1 MTNHLSLKSY
11 ALFAGVSD
19 EDIAFLSTL
28 LNLKSYGDGA
38 YLFWQD
44 DLADRL
50 FLIQQGAV
58 EILNQVPGGAQVRV
72 AVRQEGDSIGEMA
85 LIDTH
90 RRSASVR
97 AIEPVTVFWLS
108 SESLEH
114 IRQTNKDLYICLL
127 TNIARE
133 ISSRLSSMDTV
144 ISGSLFGCS
153 ETERLVK

>member
-1 MTNHLSLKSY
+1 MANHLSLQSY
-11 ALFAGVSD
+11 ALFDGVTD
-19 EDIAFLSTL
+19 EDISFLSTL
-28 LNLKSYGDGA
+28 LNLKSYADGA
-38 YLFWQD
+38 YLFWKD

-50 FLIQQGAV
+50 FLIQEGAV
-58 EILNQVPGGAQVRV
+58 EILNQMPGGTQVRV

-108 SESLEH
+108 KENLDH
-114 IRQTNKDLYICLL
+114 IYQTNKDLYIRLL

-153 ETERLVK
+153 ETERFIK